1 MPKIIKTKELLMANE
16 TPSNFI
22 HDIIEKDLSEGKING
37 VYTRFPP
44 EPNGYLHIGHAKSI
58 ALNFGIAKKYGG
70 KCNLRF
76 DDTNPTKEDVEYVEA
91 IKEDIRWLGFEWNEL
106 RYASDYFEQIY
117 QLAEKLIMDGK
128 AYVCDLSAEEI
139 KQYRGTLTE
148 PGKDSPYLDRSVEE
162 NLRLFREMRAGKY
175 KDGEKVLRAKIDMS
189 SPNLNMRDPVL
200 YRIIHASH
208 HNTGDKWCIYPM
220 YDFTHPI
227 SDALEGITHSI
238 CTLEFEDHRPLYD
251 WTVENCGFEKRPK
264 QIEFARL
271 NIKNTIMSKR
281 FLKRLV
287 DEGKVDGWDDPR
299 MPTLC
304 GIRRRGYPPEAIIE
318 FCERIGVAKAN
329 SEVDM
334 ALLEHCVRERLNETA
349 ERAMAVLKPL
359 KVIITN
365 YPEGKS
371 EMVDFEI
378 NPNKPELGARQ
389 IEFGREVFIEREDF
403 SLSPPPRYHRLT
415 KGGMVRLKG
424 AYIIRCDDVVFGE
437 KGEISHLLCSYVENS
452 RSGQDTSGIKV
463 KGVIHWVNA
472 RRCENVPVIKYYPLL
487 NPDVQ
492 EGDFME
498 RLNPASKEVYE
509 NALVEPYLAQCSERS
524 RFQFIRVGYYI
535 KDRGAFSEI
544 VGLKDSYK
552 P

>member
-1 MPKIIKTKELLMANE
+1 M
-16 TPSNFI
+16 
-22 HDIIEKDLSEGKING
+22 
-37 VYTRFPP
+37 
-44 EPNGYLHIGHAKSI
+44 
-58 ALNFGIAKKYGG
+58 
-70 KCNLRF
+70 
-76 DDTNPTKEDVEYVEA
+76 
-91 IKEDIRWLGFEWNEL
+91 
-106 RYASDYFEQIY
+106 
-117 QLAEKLIMDGK
+117 
-128 AYVCDLSAEEI
+128 
-139 KQYRGTLTE
+139 
-148 PGKDSPYLDRSVEE
+148 
-162 NLRLFREMRAGKY
+162 
-175 KDGEKVLRAKIDMS
+175 
-189 SPNLNMRDPVL
+189 
-200 YRIIHASH
+200 
-208 HNTGDKWCIYPM
+208 
-220 YDFTHPI
+220 
-227 SDALEGITHSI
+227 
-238 CTLEFEDHRPLYD
+238 
-251 WTVENCGFEKRPK
+251 
-264 QIEFARL
+264 
-271 NIKNTIMSKR
+271 
-281 FLKRLV
+281 
-287 DEGKVDGWDDPR
+287 
-299 MPTLC
+299 
-304 GIRRRGYPPEAIIE
+304 
-318 FCERIGVAKAN
+318 
-329 SEVDM
+329 
-334 ALLEHCVRERLNETA
+334 RERLNETA

-378 NPNKPELGARQ
+378 NPTSQAQRQ
-389 IEFGREVFIEREDF
+389 ADRVWAEVFIEREDF
-403 SLSPPPRYHRLT
+403 SLSPPRYHRLT

-535 KDRGAFSEI
+535 KGQGRLQRDS
-544 VGLKDSYK
+544 GLMDSYK